1 MKKYIKPAIEI
12 IYVNTESIMA
22 ASPPYNPNSIDDQ
35 NGYSQ
40 PRYDEEDEYGFPN
53 DM

>member
-12 IYVNTESIMA
+12 INVNTEYIMA
-22 ASPPYNPNSIDDQ
+22 ASPNPNSIDDL

-40 PRYDEEDEYGFPN
+40 PRDDDEEDEYGFPN